1 MSRWWG
7 IFYLLAGLGG
17 TGMCA
22 NVDEVD
28 PTIGTVAWL
37 LQPTYPM
44 VHLPHQMV
52 RFHPYRADAR
62 SDQIDYFPLLMSS
75 HRWDGT
81 FAVRV
86 GDGPMTYDH
95 EKTKP
100 YHYSV
105 WLEEADAQLEFTP
118 GSQSGFFRVTAE
130 QGYPVLQIGN
140 RGKGSFELI
149 TQQSFTAVETAN
161 DSLTAYVYGEFD
173 IPVTTTLTDGLL
185 RIGGAEDSK
194 PVLQFRYGIS
204 YISREQAKKN
214 LRREIN
220 DWNFDAQIAAGREQ
234 WNAVMEKIQVKGGT
248 AAQRRVFF
256 TAFYRSCERMVN
268 ITEDGRYWSSCDN
281 KCYTADRPF
290 YVDSWVWDNYLTLEP
305 LRMIL
310 NPEMAEDQIASFI
323 HIYERTGWM
332 PKFSLASGPKA
343 IMTGNHTASWMADAW
358 FKGLRNFDMQAAYEG
373 NRKNTLEGTLLPW
386 RTGPATPLDTFYAE
400 NGFFPALNPRES
412 ETEPAVHP
420 SEKRQAVAVTL
431 DFAYDDWNLA
441 QIARVLGQPADAE
454 ILIQRAANYRNVFRK
469 EKQQMWPRD
478 ATGAWIEPFN
488 IATAGGQGAR
498 DYFTENNGLTFNWL
512 VRHDFNGLFNLM
524 GGRVAA
530 EQKLDELFRMDYGR
544 LDDGSAVPSYF
555 FFRQFPDSTGM
566 VGQFSMGNEPS
577 FHIPYLYTY
586 LGSPWKTQKRIRML
600 LDTWFMDN
608 VFGIPGDEDGGT
620 VSAWAVFSMMG
631 FYPAAPGV
639 PLYVIGCPSFE
650 EVTLTLPN
658 GKTFTI
664 AAPGNSPENKYIQRV
679 SLNGRPLN
687 RLWILH
693 RELMEGGTLTLEMGY
708 QPNKTLGTQP
718 EDFPPSSLDL
728 HPEALE
734 QFLVK

>member
-1 MSRWWG
+1 MKKTKRILAAG
-7 IFYLLAGLGG
+7 AAFLLCAAGFG
-17 TGMCA
+17 A

-44 VHLPHQMV
+44 VHLPHQMM

-62 SDQIDYFPLLMSS
+62 ADQIDYFPLLMCS

-81 FAVRV
+81 FTVRT

-95 EKTKP
+95 EKTTP

-105 WLEEADAQLEFTP
+105 WLEEAEEQLEFTP
-118 GSQSGFFRVTAE
+118 GSQSGCFRITAE
-130 QGYPVLQIGN
+130 QGRPVLQIGN
-140 RGKGSFELI
+140 RKEGSFEL
-149 TQQSFTAVETAN
+149 TTPQSFTAVETDN
-161 DSLTAYVYGEFD
+161 DALTIYVYGEFD
-173 IPVTTTLTDGLL
+173 IPVTAALTNGLL
-185 RIGGAEDSK
+185 QITGTDDGK
-194 PVLQFRYGIS
+194 PVLLFRYGIS
-204 YISREQAKKN
+204 YISKEQAEKN
-214 LRREIN
+214 LRREIKS
-220 DWNFDAQIAAGREQ
+220 WNFDAQVAAGRER
-234 WNAVMEKIQVKGGT
+234 WNAAMERIQVKGGT

-256 TAFYRSCERMVN
+256 TAFYRSCERMVD
-268 ITEDGRYWSSCDN
+268 ITEDGRYWSSCD
-281 KCYTADRPF
+281 KKVYTAERPF
-290 YVDSWVWDNYLTLEP
+290 YVDSWVWDNFLTLEP

-310 NPEMAEDQIASFI
+310 NPEMAEDQIASYI
-323 HIYERTGWM
+323 QIYERTGWM
-332 PKFSLASGPKA
+332 PKFSLAGGPKA
-343 IMTGNHTASWMADAW
+343 FMTGNHTAVWMADAW
-358 FKGLRNFDMQAAYEG
+358 FKGLRNFDMQTAYEG
-373 NRKNTLEGTLLPW
+373 NRKNTLKGTLLPW
-386 RTGPATPLDTFYAE
+386 RTGPPSSLDKFHAE
-400 NGFFPALNPRES
+400 NGFFPALHPGEP
-412 ETEPAVHP
+412 ETEPEVYP
-420 SEKRQAVAVTL
+420 SERRQAVAVTL

-441 QIARVLGQPADAE
+441 QIARVLGHTADAE
-454 ILIQRAANYRNVFRK
+454 ILMRRAANYRNVFRK

-478 ATGAWIEPFN
+478 ATGAWIEPFD
-488 IATAGGQGAR
+488 IATSGGQGAR

-512 VRHDFNGLFNLM
+512 VRHDFNGLFELM
-524 GGRVAA
+524 GGRAAA
-530 EQKLDELFRMDYGR
+530 EQKLDELFRLNYGI
-544 LDDGSAVPSYF
+544 LDDGAPVPSYF

-600 LDTWFMDN
+600 LNTWFMDN

-631 FYPAAPGV
+631 FYPAVPGV

-650 EVTLTLPN
+650 EVTLALPN
-658 GKTFTI
+658 GKTFTV

-693 RELMEGGTLTLEMGY
+693 RELTEGGTLTLEMGPR
-708 QPNKTLGTQP
+708 PNKTLGSRP
-718 EDFPPSSLDL
+718 EDIPPSSLNL
-728 HPEALE
+728 HPEALD
-734 QFLVK
+734 QF